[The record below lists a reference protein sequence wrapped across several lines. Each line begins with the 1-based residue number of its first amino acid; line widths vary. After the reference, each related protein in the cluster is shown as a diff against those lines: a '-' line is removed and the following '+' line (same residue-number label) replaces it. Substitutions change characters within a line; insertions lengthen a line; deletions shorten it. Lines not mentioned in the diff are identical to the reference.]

1 MFILG
6 VQFSCILASNVKR
19 ISLVAILDD
28 RETTEL
34 LIFQSGQGL
43 NIEKSLTNNRQALL
57 PNLGS
62 NYLN

>member
-6 VQFSCILASNVKR
+6 VQFSCILTSNVKR